1 MTSLTH
7 RFERAFLYAS
17 QVHGG
22 QLRKGTDTPYIAH
35 LMAVAA
41 TVIEYGGGEDQA
53 VAALL
58 HDAAEDH
65 GGLARLADIEARFG
79 ERVARIVEHLSD
91 NIIDGRED
99 LLSWKERKQA
109 YLQALKTHPEESVL
123 VSLADKVHNAR
134 ATLRDLRN
142 PGVGNNVWDRF
153 RRPREETLWYYN
165 ALAEI
170 FLVRCGGDKATR
182 QLAEELRSIVDI
194 LEREPSS

>member
-1 MTSLTH
+1 MTHLTH

-22 QLRKGTDTPYIAH
+22 QLRKGTQSPYIAH

-79 ERVARIVEHLSD
+79 GRVARIVEHLSD

-99 LLSWKERKQA
+99 TLPWRERKEA
-109 YLQALKTHPEESVL
+109 YLKALKTHPEESVL

-134 ATLRDLRN
+134 ATLRDFRKQ
-142 PGVGNNVWDRF
+142 GVGDKVWDRF
-153 RRPREETLWYYN
+153 RRPREQTLWYYN

-170 FLVRCGGDKATR
+170 FLERCAGDCPSR
-182 QLAEELRSIVDI
+182 QLAEELRAIVDT
-194 LEREPSS
+194 LERETAP